1 MTRLPRSAVLAG
13 TLLVLACGTDR
24 TVLQLASP
32 ADYRA
37 AEAEDRALAPFAAT
51 HPGVIVQ
58 QLAGAGGAGQADYRE
73 RVLTGIAAGHP
84 PDVFLLDP
92 GDVPTFADR
101 GAVIDLAPY
110 LARLGVDPGR
120 YDSTVLGIFRR
131 GAAVYALPEGYTPL
145 VVAYNKDLFDR
156 ASLPYPTSDW
166 TWDEFRRVARVLT
179 RDTDGDGRVDQW
191 GTAFDRSAAL
201 WLPWLWSGGG
211 DVLCADGTRA
221 TGCLD
226 SPQSVA
232 AIRWLAG
239 WVTDDSI
246 APGAADNFHLFSSG
260 RVAMLTTGHFS
271 IPSFRPYVDDGR
283 LRVGFVEIP
292 HRIGSPPQTIIYASG
307 LAVPAA
313 ASHRKLSVELAAY
326 LADSLAQA
334 IRLKSGTELP
344 SLTAS
349 AQTVAIL
356 DTTGWEPVFLRATR
370 HARIPWGARVGRWRE
385 IEATLPDMMDRIV
398 VDHVDAAAA
407 AHDMARQIDSLL
419 TAVDPR

>member
-1 MTRLPRSAVLAG
+1 MIWVPGSAVLAG
-13 TLLVLACGTDR
+13 ALLVTACGSDR
-24 TVLQLASP
+24 TVLALASP

-51 HPGVIVQ
+51 HPGVTVQ
-58 QLAGAGGAGQADYRE
+58 QLAGPGGAGQGGYRE
-73 RVLTGIAAGHP
+73 RILTGIAAGQP

-92 GDVPTFADR
+92 SDVPAFADR

-110 LARLGVDPGR
+110 LARLNVDPGR

-145 VVAYNKDLFDR
+145 VLAYNKDLFDR

-179 RDTDGDGRVDQW
+179 RDSDGDGRIDQW
-191 GTAFDRSAAL
+191 GTAFDHSVAL

-232 AIRWLAG
+232 AIRWLTG

-246 APGAADNFHLFSSG
+246 APGASDNLRLFSSG
-260 RVAMLTTGHFS
+260 KVAMLTTGHFA
-271 IPSFRPYVDDGR
+271 IPSLRPYVDDGR
-283 LRVGFVEIP
+283 LRIGFVEIP
-292 HRIGSPPQTIIYASG
+292 HRAGSAPQTVIYATG

-334 IRLKSGTELP
+334 IRLKSGAELP

-356 DTTGWEPVFLRATR
+356 DTTGWESVFLRATR
-370 HARIPWGARVGRWRE
+370 HARIPWGARVGQWRE
-385 IEATLPDMMDRIV
+385 IEVALPDMMDRIV
-398 VDHVDAAAA
+398 IDHIDPGTAARE
-407 AHDMARQIDSLL
+407 MARQIDSIL
-419 TAVDPR
+419 AAADVR